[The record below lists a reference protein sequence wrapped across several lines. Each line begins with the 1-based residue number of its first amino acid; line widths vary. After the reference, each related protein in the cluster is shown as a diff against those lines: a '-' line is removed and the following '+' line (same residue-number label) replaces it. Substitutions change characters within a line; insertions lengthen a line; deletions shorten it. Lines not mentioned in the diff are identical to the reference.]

1 MYIDQRL
8 TTYVKRVQVIQKKET
23 LEIDYCT
30 GMEHT
35 LSNRLAF
42 FTQMIKSICRLKVKF
57 QIRGKRCFR
66 VVKVVCRSPRV
77 VIIVLARTLTTGQTC
92 TLAESKHVCSQK
104 ELNRL

>member
-35 LSNRLAF
+35 LSNRLVF
-42 FTQMIKSICRLKVKF
+42 FYSNDKIHMQ
-57 QIRGKRCFR
+57 
-66 VVKVVCRSPRV
+66 
-77 VIIVLARTLTTGQTC
+77 A
-92 TLAESKHVCSQK
+92 
-104 ELNRL
+104 